1 MMITEDMTI
10 FVDTPLILK
19 LKLVSSS
26 RFSCKAISHRNFA
39 AFLMIKIQKTKDQ
52 QSEILQLY

>member
-1 MMITEDMTI
+1 MMTTEDMTI
-10 FVDTPLILK
+10 FVDTPLI

-39 AFLMIKIQKTKDQ
+39 AFLMIKIQKTKR
-52 QSEILQLY
+52 STK